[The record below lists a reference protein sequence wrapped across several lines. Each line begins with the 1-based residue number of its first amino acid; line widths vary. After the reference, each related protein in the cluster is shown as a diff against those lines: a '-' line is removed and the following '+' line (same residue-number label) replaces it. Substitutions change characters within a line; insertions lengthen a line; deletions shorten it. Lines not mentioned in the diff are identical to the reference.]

1 MKAARYAY
9 TLGVAVCFAAT
20 GQVALS
26 QDASAPTR
34 AGASKEAQPPA
45 EKPAAVP
52 GAGMKIHVDPQTGA
66 VIPEPAP
73 GTPPLELSPQERN
86 ALSTSHEGLTEV
98 QSSVPGGG
106 YSIDLQGRFQSPL
119 TATIGPDGKARIG
132 HEPLGT
138 PSGEKK

>member
-1 MKAARYAY
+1 
-9 TLGVAVCFAAT
+9 LI
-20 GQVALS
+20 
-26 QDASAPTR
+26 
-34 AGASKEAQPPA
+34 
-45 EKPAAVP
+45 
-52 GAGMKIHVDPQTGA
+52 IHVDPQTGA
-66 VIPEPAP
+66 VIPAPAP
-73 GTPPLELSPQERN
+73 GTAPLELSAQERN

-119 TATIGPDGKARIG
+119 TATIGPDGKVRIG